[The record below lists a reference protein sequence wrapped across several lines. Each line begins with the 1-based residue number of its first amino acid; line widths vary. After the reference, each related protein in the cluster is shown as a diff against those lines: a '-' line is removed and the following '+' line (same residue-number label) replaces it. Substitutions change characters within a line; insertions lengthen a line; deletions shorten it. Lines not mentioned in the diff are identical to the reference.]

1 MLSPFVVS
9 LCLLAVMAGIILLF
23 HMRPS
28 PPQHLYAVFDTNEDP
43 ETFEQEVRRGIAC
56 AAEMNAVPVIL
67 LSADHP
73 TELDQMLRLLAK
85 EFPLPVLNAERFTV
99 PYHF

>member
-1 MLSPFVVS
+1 MSPFVIS
-9 LCLLAVMAGIILLF
+9 LCLLAVMVGIVLLF

-28 PPQHLYAVFDTNEDP
+28 PPHHLYAVFDTNENP
-43 ETFEQEVRRGIAC
+43 ETFEQEVRRGVAC
-56 AAEMNAVPVIL
+56 ATEMNAVPVIL
-67 LSADHP
+67 LSADHSA
-73 TELDQMLRLLAK
+73 ELDEILRLLAK